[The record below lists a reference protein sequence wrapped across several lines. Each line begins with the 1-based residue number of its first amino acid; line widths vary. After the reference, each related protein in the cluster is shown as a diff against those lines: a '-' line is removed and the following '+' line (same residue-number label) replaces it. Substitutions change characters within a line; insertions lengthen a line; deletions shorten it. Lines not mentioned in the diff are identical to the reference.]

1 MDWILGTGGARFMVK
16 EKDGTGMDD
25 VMTDQLAGFL
35 DSHVFFQK
43 TLEVAREDRRQGKL
57 CTHAPVYL
65 NLTHFKLY
73 NAQYGLAA
81 GDALLQQLAG

>member
-1 MDWILGTGGARFMVK
+1 MV
-16 EKDGTGMDD
+16 EKTEETGMDG
-25 VMTDQLAGFL
+25 VVTDQLAGFME
-35 DSHVFFQK
+35 SHAFFQK
-43 TLEVAREDRRQGKL
+43 ALDVAGEDRKQGKL
-57 CTHAPVYL
+57 CSHAPVYL